1 LASDRV
7 VRPKRSAPSPASA
20 SRASEPLTTANP
32 HLVAHTKAFHRQ
44 IAFQRSAAGE
54 KPSVQNYTVAPYD
67 LMYHPEAAPPTDY
80 QKLQS
85 QIYSMG
91 VVINN
96 LANTVKQM
104 RDTIAVL
111 TAIGLLVHGEQGDPP
126 SPLDIVLPKA

>member
-1 LASDRV
+1 
-7 VRPKRSAPSPASA
+7 
-20 SRASEPLTTANP
+20 
-32 HLVAHTKAFHRQ
+32 
-44 IAFQRSAAGE
+44 
-54 KPSVQNYTVAPYD
+54 
-67 LMYHPEAAPPTDY
+67 MYHPEAAPPTDY